1 MPNTVIHEEVGYY
14 LSSKLNK
21 NSYEF
26 YLGLMAPDAIN
37 YEKFATK
44 NERWTS
50 HLRCE
55 NLNSWKLSLKK
66 FYLENKSIYFNQKI
80 IDNLNMR
87 VEEEL
92 KILKG

>member
-26 YLGLMAPDAIN
+26 YLGLMAPDAVN

-44 NERWTS
+44 NEDG
-50 HLRCE
+50 HLT
-55 NLNSWKLSLKK
+55 
-66 FYLENKSIYFNQKI
+66 
-80 IDNLNMR
+80 
-87 VEEEL
+87 
-92 KILKG
+92 